1 MLTEMWKGNPVLTT
15 VIFGLPSGFLM
26 LICYSIHCTDIL
38 DADEDDIDDGKKF
51 ALCVYSW
58 IIIVGG
64 LGMTCLRGLK
74 SYFVGHIN

>member
-1 MLTEMWKGNPVLTT
+1 MFQTYGGSNFLVSLYRIYFESMVMLTEMWKGNPVLTT

-51 ALCVYSW
+51 ALCVYS
-58 IIIVGG
+58 
-64 LGMTCLRGLK
+64 
-74 SYFVGHIN
+74 